1 MIFQLQ
7 IITVLILNLN
17 KKQQE
22 KQLLVVQKMLK

>member
-1 MIFQLQ
+1 MIFQLL

>member
-1 MIFQLQ
+1 MIFKLL